1 MNRRSF
7 VMRGMAALVV
17 APVVVRAQSLVI
29 CRQCGHEAKPGETVC
44 SHCGA
49 ALGKPQETVALTP
62 AVPKAD
68 AAGDVVRLATAVV
81 GDSLKQAREREENQP
96 EVALCYYQNALA
108 LMRLVPS
115 DAKHASA
122 EAVILSGNE
131 RMMHALLRGR
141 VPCRKCNGT
150 GKYQVD
156 IGKVNHIKNIK
167 AVEGVACPVCKG
179 VGSTVGYRD
188 IAKVKMA
195 ILQGRREFE
204 RRQMVTGDVRVGQA
218 LVPTALDTVLTNRQ
232 RALVMTGIPVPCS
245 SCQLTGRQK
254 CTTCQGTGWVKCDY
268 TGCVHGEIKVT
279 QKSGTRAAKRLNEEE
294 TSKCPQCDGLGEIP
308 CKTCKGV
315 GNVVCK
321 TCDGSGVAPRCTRC
335 TGTGLAVCPKCRGAG
350 QVKGVPCSEC
360 KGETVI
366 LCPTCRGEGAV
377 TR

>member
-17 APVVVRAQSLVI
+17 VPGVVRAQSLVI
-29 CRQCGHEAKPGETVC
+29 CRQCGREAKLGETVC

-49 ALGKPQETVALTP
+49 ALSKPSAAAAVVAE
-62 AVPKAD
+62 APKTD
-68 AAGDVVRLATAVV
+68 AAAEVARLATAAVK
-81 GDSLKQAREREENQP
+81 DSLRQARELEEKQP

-115 DAKHASA
+115 EVRHASA
-122 EAVILSGNE
+122 EAAILEGNE
-131 RMMHALLRGR
+131 HAMQALLRGR

-156 IGKVNHIKNIK
+156 VGKINHVKNIK
-167 AVEGVACPVCKG
+167 AVEGIACPACKG
-179 VGSTVGYRD
+179 VGGAIGYRD
-188 IAKVKMA
+188 VAKVKMA

-218 LVPTALDTVLTNRQ
+218 LVPASLDAVLTNRQ
-232 RALVMTGIPVPCS
+232 RTLVMTGIPVPCS

-254 CTTCQGTGWVKCDY
+254 CVTCQGSGWVKCDY
-268 TGCVHGEIKVT
+268 TGCEHGEIKAT
-279 QKSGTRAAKRLNEEE
+279 KKTSARSSKRLNEEE
-294 TSKCPQCDGLGEIP
+294 TAKCPQCDGLGEMP

-315 GNVVCK
+315 GNIACK

-335 TGTGLAVCPKCRGAG
+335 SGTGLATCSKCRGSG
-350 QVKGVPCSEC
+350 QVKGAPCPEC

-366 LCPTCRGEGAV
+366 LCTTCRGEGAV
-377 TR
+377 AR